1 MMSLLDR
8 VLNTIIRSVVGDAYS
23 WKKSHAF
30 MKGRLCLS
38 NQVIKNNLSKGH
50 MVFCAKTSR
59 KLLSMF
65 LTRKKKNNLK
75 KIKQVQDERV
85 LVQMNN
91 WLKSRKESRDGVLV
105 GPHS

>member
-1 MMSLLDR
+1 
-8 VLNTIIRSVVGDAYS
+8 
-23 WKKSHAF
+23 

-59 KLLSMF
+59 KLLLIF
-65 LTRKKKNNLK
+65 LKRKKKKEKNLK
-75 KIKQVQDERV
+75 KIKQMQDERV

-91 WLKSRKESRDGVLV
+91 GVWLFTISSYE
-105 GPHS
+105 P